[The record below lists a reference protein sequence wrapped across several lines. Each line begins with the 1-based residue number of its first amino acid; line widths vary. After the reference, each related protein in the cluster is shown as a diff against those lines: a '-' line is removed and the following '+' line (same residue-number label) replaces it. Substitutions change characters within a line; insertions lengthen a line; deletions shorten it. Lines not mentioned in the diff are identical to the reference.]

1 MILLDTERLRLRSW
15 TEADLEPFAA
25 LNADPA
31 VMAYFP
37 ARLDRRQ
44 SDETAK
50 RFQRMLEL
58 QAFGFTAV
66 ETKADGR
73 FIGYVGLS
81 PVEIPVPFIPAVEV
95 AWRLAASSWGHGYA
109 SEAARAWLDHGFSA
123 MGLEEIVAFTT
134 RTNLRS
140 IAVMERIGM
149 TRDQAGDFDHP
160 RLAPGDPLR
169 PHVLYRIAKPA
180 WQAAR

>member
-1 MILLDTERLRLRSW
+1 MILLETERLRLRFW
-15 TEADLEPFAA
+15 READLEPFAA

-31 VMAYFP
+31 VMAYLP

-50 RFQRMLEL
+50 RFQRMIEL
-58 QAFGFTAV
+58 QGFGLCAV

-81 PVEIPVPFIPAVEV
+81 PVEIPVPFIPAVEI

-123 MGLEEIVAFTT
+123 LGLDEIVSFTT
-134 RTNLRS
+134 RDNRRS

-149 TRDQAGDFDHP
+149 ERDPAGDFDHP
-160 RLAPGDPLR
+160 RLPPGDPLR
-169 PHVLYRIAKPA
+169 THVLYRMAKP
-180 WQAAR
+180 